1 MLKGIKSYQMLAL
14 KELWAQKVTS
24 VLIWIAVV
32 LSTIATTVMGQ
43 SVGIL
48 QAMRIHQAEGL
59 NGNRYATFHQ
69 LTAEQNAVLL
79 ADARLKELGSWI
91 YLGSTVLGNSGLRLQ
106 IREYQGTALDI
117 YPEMKKLKDR
127 KSVV

>member
-1 MLKGIKSYQMLAL
+1 MLAL

-48 QAMRIHQAEGL
+48 QAMRIHQAEGC
-59 NGNRYATFHQ
+59 
-69 LTAEQNAVLL
+69 LL
-79 ADARLKELGSWI
+79 YTSDAAD
-91 YLGSTVLGNSGLRLQ
+91 
-106 IREYQGTALDI
+106 D
-117 YPEMKKLKDR
+117 
-127 KSVV
+127 